1 MNNLRSM
8 IHDPRRT
15 LHTPIMLDRVV
26 EYLAPAPGKKF
37 IDSTLGYAGHT
48 LALLEQGS
56 RVIGIDQD
64 VDLLELATTR
74 VAEAGFG
81 GNFTALHSSFS
92 QALAGDRLPQV
103 DGILFDLGVSSYQLD
118 TAKRGFSFRYDAPL
132 DMRMDRSLAVT
143 AKDLINGLGKKEL
156 IALFKTL
163 GEEKAALKI
172 VEAIIDQRKIKPI
185 VTTKQLANL
194 VSRVT
199 PGNGRVHPATKVFQ
213 ALRMAVNTER
223 EELKAAL
230 PSAMSH
236 LALGGVIVILSFHSL
251 EDEIIDLWIATV
263 LKNATIKLV
272 TPSPESPSVSE
283 VTANPRSRSA
293 KLRVIERIK

>member
-1 MNNLRSM
+1 MTKL
-8 IHDPRRT
+8 
-15 LHTPIMLDRVV
+15 LHTPIMLYRVV

-37 IDSTLGYAGHT
+37 IDATLGYAGHT
-48 LALLEQGS
+48 LALLEKGAS
-56 RVIGIDQD
+56 VIGIDQD
-64 VDLLELATTR
+64 ADMLEMATAR
-74 VAEAGFG
+74 IAEGGFADR
-81 GNFTALHSSFS
+81 FTPMHSSFS
-92 QALAGDRLPQV
+92 GALSGDRIGEV

-118 TAKRGFSFRYDAPL
+118 TPKRGFSFRYDAPL

-185 VTTKQLANL
+185 ETTKQLADL

-223 EELKAAL
+223 EELKAVL
-230 PSAMSH
+230 PSALSH
-236 LALGGVIVILSFHSL
+236 LALGGVMALLSFHSL
-251 EDEIIDLWIATV
+251 EDEIIDLWIATE
-263 LKNATIKLV
+263 LKNGTIKLV
-272 TPSPESPSVSE
+272 TPSPESPSVNE
-283 VTANPRSRSA
+283 VTGNPRSRSA

>member
-1 MNNLRSM
+1 MTKL
-8 IHDPRRT
+8 
-15 LHTPIMLDRVV
+15 LHTPIMLYRVV

-37 IDSTLGYAGHT
+37 IDATLGYAGHT
-48 LALLEQGS
+48 LALLEKGAS
-56 RVIGIDQD
+56 VIGIDQD
-64 VDLLELATTR
+64 ADMLEMATAR
-74 VAEAGFG
+74 IAEGGFADR
-81 GNFTALHSSFS
+81 FTPMHSSFS
-92 QALAGDRLPQV
+92 GALSGDRIGEV

-118 TAKRGFSFRYDAPL
+118 TPKRGFSFRYDAPL

-185 VTTKQLANL
+185 ETTKQLADL

-230 PSAMSH
+230 PSALSH
-236 LALGGVIVILSFHSL
+236 LALGGVMALLSFHSL
-251 EDEIIDLWIATV
+251 EDEIIDLWIATE
-263 LKNATIKLV
+263 LKNGTIKLV
-272 TPSPESPSVSE
+272 TPSPESPSVNE
-283 VTANPRSRSA
+283 VTGNPRSRSA

>member
-1 MNNLRSM
+1 MTKL
-8 IHDPRRT
+8 
-15 LHTPIMLDRVV
+15 LHTPIMLYRVV

-37 IDSTLGYAGHT
+37 IDATLGYAGHT
-48 LALLEQGS
+48 LALLEKGAS
-56 RVIGIDQD
+56 VIGIDQD
-64 VDLLELATTR
+64 ADMLEMATAR
-74 VAEAGFG
+74 IAEGGFADR
-81 GNFTALHSSFS
+81 FTPMHSSFS
-92 QALAGDRLPQV
+92 GALSGDRIGEV

-118 TAKRGFSFRYDAPL
+118 TPKRGFSFRYDAPL

-156 IALFKTL
+156 IVLFKTL

-185 VTTKQLANL
+185 ETTKQLADL

-230 PSAMSH
+230 PSALSH
-236 LALGGVIVILSFHSL
+236 LALGGVMALLSFHSL
-251 EDEIIDLWIATV
+251 EDEIIDLWIATE
-263 LKNATIKLV
+263 LKNGTIKLV
-272 TPSPESPSVSE
+272 TPSPESPSVNE
-283 VTANPRSRSA
+283 VTGNPRSRSA